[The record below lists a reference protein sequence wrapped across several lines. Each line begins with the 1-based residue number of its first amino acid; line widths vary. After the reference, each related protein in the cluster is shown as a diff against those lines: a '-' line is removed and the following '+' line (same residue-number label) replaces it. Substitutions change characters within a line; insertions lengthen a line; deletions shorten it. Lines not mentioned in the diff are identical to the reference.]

1 MPGLTPDDIFRIVV
15 LGAVFL
21 LVAFPIHE
29 FSHAWMANRLGDST
43 ARYMGR
49 LTLDPVAHF
58 DLMGGGLLILSLIAS
73 GGSFAV
79 GMAKPTPVNPS
90 NLRGG
95 RRGEMWVSLAG
106 PVSNLVLAAVGAIL
120 IRLIA
125 AIPDLARMRPA
136 AVGQSAVRR
145 AGTFVFI
152 DIVLFVF
159 NLIPVPPLDGWAVL
173 RGLVSPQVAWDMT
186 RVQAQVGLYG
196 ILIVFAS
203 CSSAGRRSSARWSG
217 GISPLTGCPT
227 DGPAVVVRS
236 WWWQRSRQAVRHVTA
251 RVPAAELADLAS
263 SLTPAQQTAALPDDA
278 PGGPA
283 PRARRGRGARRGRL
297 RRPGSAAGRACCMT
311 WPRGPGSACG
321 IAWAGASGSGTGQP
335 SAIRWPDCQGS
346 RGLRS
351 PAPARVTVG
360 RAGRGRWLLA
370 PCGRAD
376 PGAGGPAGPCVRRR
390 STPGRGAPP
399 GRRCELTGPPRCR

>member
-73 GGSFAV
+73 GGTFAV

-106 PVSNLVLAAVGAIL
+106 PVSNLILAAVGAIL

-125 AIPDLARMRPA
+125 AIPDLADLVLTNQVA
-136 AVGQSAVRR
+136 SLLFGAIE
-145 AGTFVFI
+145 TFVFI

-173 RGLVSPQVAWDMT
+173 RGLVPPQVAWDMT

-196 ILIVFAS
+196 LLIVFVILFFGGS
-203 CSSAGRRSSARWSG
+203 TILRPILG
-217 GISPLTGCPT
+217 GIFSLLTG
-227 DGPAVVVRS
+227 
-236 WWWQRSRQAVRHVTA
+236 
-251 RVPAAELADLAS
+251 
-263 SLTPAQQTAALPDDA
+263 LPY
-278 PGGPA
+278 
-283 PRARRGRGARRGRL
+283 
-297 RRPGSAAGRACCMT
+297 
-311 WPRGPGSACG
+311 
-321 IAWAGASGSGTGQP
+321 
-335 SAIRWPDCQGS
+335 
-346 RGLRS
+346 
-351 PAPARVTVG
+351 
-360 RAGRGRWLLA
+360 
-370 PCGRAD
+370 
-376 PGAGGPAGPCVRRR
+376 
-390 STPGRGAPP
+390 
-399 GRRCELTGPPRCR
+399 